1 MSVPVDL
8 APALGFLGDERIVY
22 SLGCMGHG
30 VSLAHL
36 NGRAL
41 ADLLLGNRSDLT
53 SAFFVNRRALP
64 WPPEPLRRIVSQA
77 ILGYFHTEDRWTDR
91 SPGRTRGGPA

>member
-1 MSVPVDL
+1 VSVPVDL
-8 APALGFLGDERIVY
+8 APALGFVGDERIVY

-36 NGRAL
+36 NGRTL

-53 SAFFVNRRALP
+53 SVFFVNRRTLP
-64 WPPEPLRRIVSQA
+64 WPPEPLRRIVSRA
-77 ILGYFHTEDRWTDR
+77 LLGWFHAEDRRTDR
-91 SPGRTRGGPA
+91 NARDV